1 MRNVSQWSSND
12 RYEWLSA
19 YIDDEL
25 VPHDRQVVEQ
35 WLAKDPEY
43 EACYRRL
50 MRMRQGFAEFCSQ
63 DLTPLS
69 QTSPQVILQHIP
81 WEDTDQPFG
90 WEPKAKHYY
99 AWKQRIPLVLASLTG
114 LGLALLWSTGLRQP
128 WAEPIAQIQAPPEDS
143 VAIVPTPLTTPAKQ
157 PVSRQSPVPAKA
169 STSATLLVS
178 THETAAESG
187 LTFALDQPFLA
198 LPPD

>member
-1 MRNVSQWSSND
+1 MRNLSQWSSND

-50 MRMRQGFAEFCSQ
+50 MRMRQGFEGLCSQ
-63 DLTPLS
+63 NLAPLP
-69 QTSPQVILQHIP
+69 QTSPYLILQRMP
-81 WEDTDQPFG
+81 WGDTAQPCA
-90 WEPKAKHYY
+90 WDLKAKHRY
-99 AWKQRIPLVLASLTG
+99 AWKQRIPFVLASVTG

-128 WAEPIAQIQAPPEDS
+128 WAEPIAQVQSPPEDS
-143 VAIVPTPLTTPAKQ
+143 VAIVPTPLTTPATQ
-157 PVSRQSPVPAKA
+157 PVSLQSPDPAEA

-178 THETAAESG
+178 THETGAEPG
-187 LTFALDQPFLA
+187 LTVALDQPFLA